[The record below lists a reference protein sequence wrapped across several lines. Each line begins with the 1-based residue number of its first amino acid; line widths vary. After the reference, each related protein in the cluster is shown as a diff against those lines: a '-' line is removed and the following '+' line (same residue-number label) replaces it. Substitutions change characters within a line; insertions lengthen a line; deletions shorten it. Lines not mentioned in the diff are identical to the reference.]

1 MIPFTETLDARS
13 PLRTVWMAWTIIAG
27 LMSYG

>member
-1 MIPFTETLDARS
+1 MIPFTETREARS
-13 PLRTVWMAWTIIAG
+13 PARTVWMAWTVMAG

>member
-1 MIPFTETLDARS
+1 MIPFTETLAARS

-27 LMSYG
+27 LMS